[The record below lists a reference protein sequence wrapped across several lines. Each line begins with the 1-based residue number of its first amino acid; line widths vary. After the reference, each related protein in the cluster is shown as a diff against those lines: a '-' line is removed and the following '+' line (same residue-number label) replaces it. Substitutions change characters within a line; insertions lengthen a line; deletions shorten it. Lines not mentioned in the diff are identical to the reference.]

1 MARKTISLDE
11 KIEKAEAAVLAA
23 KARYDKALDELEK
36 LVTKKKQLE
45 DKRVLEAYHESDK
58 SADEIIAFLLS
69 KDDEESECSC
79 QRMMERGFM
88 ISGCRYWIM

>member
-23 KARYDKALDELEK
+23 KARYDKALDELER

-58 SADEIIAFLLS
+58 SADEIIAFLMS
-69 KDDEESECSC
+69 KDEE
-79 QRMMERGFM
+79 G
-88 ISGCRYWIM
+88 YK

>member
-23 KARYDKALDELEK
+23 KARYDKALDELER

-58 SADEIIAFLLS
+58 SADEIIAFLMS
-69 KDDEESECSC
+69 KNEEGSK
-79 QRMMERGFM
+79 
-88 ISGCRYWIM
+88 

>member
-45 DKRVLEAYHESDK
+45 DKRVLEAYHKSDK

-69 KDDEESECSC
+69 KDEEESE
-79 QRMMERGFM
+79 
-88 ISGCRYWIM
+88 

>member
-23 KARYDKALDELEK
+23 KARYDKALDELER

-58 SADEIIAFLLS
+58 SADEIIAFLMS
-69 KDDEESECSC
+69 KDEE
-79 QRMMERGFM
+79 GAK
-88 ISGCRYWIM
+88 

>member
-69 KDDEESECSC
+69 KDGEDSE
-79 QRMMERGFM
+79 
-88 ISGCRYWIM
+88 

>member
-23 KARYDKALDELEK
+23 KARYDKALDELER

-58 SADEIIAFLLS
+58 SADEIIAFLMS
-69 KDDEESECSC
+69 KDEEGSK
-79 QRMMERGFM
+79 
-88 ISGCRYWIM
+88 

>member
-23 KARYDKALDELEK
+23 KVRYDKSLDELEK

-45 DKRVLEAYHESDK
+45 DKRILKAYHESDK
-58 SADEIIAFLLS
+58 TADEIIAFLQR
-69 KDDEESECSC
+69 KDDGED
-79 QRMMERGFM
+79 
-88 ISGCRYWIM
+88 

>member
-45 DKRVLEAYHESDK
+45 DKRILEAYHESDK

-69 KDDEESECSC
+69 KNGEDSE
-79 QRMMERGFM
+79 
-88 ISGCRYWIM
+88 

>member
-58 SADEIIAFLLS
+58 TADEIVAFLMT
-69 KDDEESECSC
+69 KDEEDSK
-79 QRMMERGFM
+79 
-88 ISGCRYWIM
+88 